1 MKGDDPVRIK
11 QLLDKLS
18 GILDEERQAQLEKY
32 KSLKKVLKALR
43 AEKIN
48 LEDSLEKADDEEARH
63 NIESRL
69 KVVSAQRKKGL
80 TLLKDLK
87 KERKG
92 QTAT

>member
-1 MKGDDPVRIK
+1 MRIK

-18 GILDEERQAQLEKY
+18 GILDEERKVQLEKY

-43 AEKIN
+43 TEKTD
-48 LEDSLEKADDEEARH
+48 LELSLEKTEDEETQH

-69 KVVSAQRKKGL
+69 KVISAQRKKGL
-80 TLLKDLK
+80 KLMKDLK

-92 QTAT
+92 ETAS